1 MKMTRLANAIE
12 PMTNFFDFGIYIE
25 SIKNSRKLKTEIGL
39 KEFYK
44 NLLFGQG
51 YKQISPLKLIEK
63 LKREDNPVL
72 MVDIRDSEK
81 FNAGHIKGAVSSPFD
96 DFLKQVLV
104 DGKYDDLHH
113 KEIVLVCDTGH
124 MSRVAGSILAEEGFK
139 SVYSL
144 RNGMRRW
151 NNWQKLVSGFDNH
164 KYIKPICRKY
174 CAAK

>member
-1 MKMTRLANAIE
+1 MTTLANAIE
-12 PMTNFFDFGIYIE
+12 PITNFFDFGIYIQ

-51 YKQISPLKLIEK
+51 YKQISPLQLIEK
-63 LKREDNPVL
+63 LKREDNTVL
-72 MVDIRDSEK
+72 VVDIRDSEK

-113 KEIVLVCDTGH
+113 KDIVLVCDTGH
-124 MSRVAGSILAEEGFK
+124 MSRVAGSLLAEEGFK

-151 NNWQKLVSGFDNH
+151 NNWQNLVSGFDNH
-164 KYIKPICRKY
+164 KHIKPICQKY
-174 CAAK
+174 CAAKY